1 MAKLKTLKEAGEA
14 TGIGL
19 STIRKYL
26 SEFGELVPVEKGP
39 RNALLFGTE
48 AVKALKTIRE
58 AYQEKLSHEEI
69 KAKLSGKKLPRSK
82 KAAAPVAEEK
92 GKKGECIEYE
102 RQFIM
107 RGNSTEQT
115 MLTDRPNKQIT
126 FRSNKFTYGTP

>member
-26 SEFGELVPVEKGP
+26 SEFGGLVPVEKGP

-48 AVKALKTIRE
+48 AIKALKTIRE

-69 KAKLSGKKLPRSK
+69 KAKLSGKKLPRRKKTEAPVAAAKPAKRRK
-82 KAAAPVAEEK
+82 KAAAPAPAANLNHEETIMK
-92 GKKGECIEYE
+92 GYE
-102 RQFIM
+102 DQQADQ
-107 RGNSTEQT
+107 G
-115 MLTDRPNKQIT
+115 LW
-126 FRSNKFTYGTP
+126 